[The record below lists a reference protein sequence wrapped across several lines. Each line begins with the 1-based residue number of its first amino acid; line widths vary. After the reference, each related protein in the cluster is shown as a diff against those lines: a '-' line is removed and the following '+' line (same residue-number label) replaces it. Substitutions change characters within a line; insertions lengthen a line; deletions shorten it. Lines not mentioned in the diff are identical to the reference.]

1 MSRLDRRAGIYAVAA
16 VAGDAPPHARPAL
29 AAFVVEQ
36 LHVLP
41 PADCA
46 RVVRA
51 LAESGCAAHLAAALV
66 AHSLAS
72 SRRRVTAGLLA
83 GGSAS

>member
-1 MSRLDRRAGIYAVAA
+1 MSRIDLRAGIYAVAA
-16 VAGDAPPHARPAL
+16 VAGDAPPHARHAL
-29 AAFVVEQ
+29 AVFVVEQ
-36 LHVLP
+36 LRALP

-46 RVVRA
+46 RAVRA

-66 AHSLAS
+66 AHALSS
-72 SRRRVTAGLLA
+72 SRRRVTAGLMA